1 MNNKLTSILF
11 EQQEQLRQMSKNI
24 VANFLEQYDK
34 TILKQLEFAIYL
46 SESNDTEH
54 QELYQHIVD
63 EYLYADH
70 VDFNFYIKNLQSK
83 LSF

>member
-1 MNNKLTSILF
+1 MSTKLSSILL

-54 QELYQHIVD
+54 Q
-63 EYLYADH
+63 
-70 VDFNFYIKNLQSK
+70 
-83 LSF
+83 